1 MKIKNL
7 FATEVFFP
15 EQYSMTMEIGTTF
28 FKLCKQ
34 SDDVYKELGTKD
46 VYREH
51 NRIGYVKVVDAVP
64 LSEYYYPI
72 GLKRRNSHCNKDQ
85 VHELVKTA
93 KSKKLL

>member
-1 MKIKNL
+1 MKIKNIYV
-7 FATEVFFP
+7 TEIMFP

-28 FKLCKQ
+28 FKLCKK

-46 VYREH
+46 FYREH

-72 GLKRRNSHCNKDQ
+72 GLKRRNSHYNKDQ
-85 VHELVKTA
+85 VHELVKAA
-93 KSKKLL
+93 KTKKLL